1 MELVENAIGVAGH
14 SLEGGEESQ
23 RGEGRKKEA
32 CNGMCF
38 GANGRDTAPP
48 SIPRS
53 LQRISTDKFLPC
65 LCRFFLAARISLKFP
80 RSRPVAHLNEST
92 KPATTPPPPPRVLCF
107 FLSFVSASRSDCGNG
122 ISSASVDILRRRVCL
137 FIFRSIRLDC
147 KKTKKRTK
155 KKRKKKNEMEKSRPT
170 LQDRKGKKRGRGRE
184 RARGPERNE

>member
-92 KPATTPPPPPRVLCF
+92 KPATTLPLLPGCCAFSFPLSRRAAVIAETEFPLPLSIYFDDVYVCSF
-107 FLSFVSASRSDCGNG
+107 FARFDSTA
-122 ISSASVDILRRRVCL
+122 
-137 FIFRSIRLDC
+137 
-147 KKTKKRTK
+147 KKQKKEQK
-155 KKRKKKNEMEKSRPT
+155 KKEK
-170 LQDRKGKKRGRGRE
+170 
-184 RARGPERNE
+184 